1 MAYHGVLYS
10 HYTASCNR
18 PIIIWKKINKFEEIE
33 LAMHKIK
40 EKVHILNSNWIQIQ
54 F

>member
-1 MAYHGVLYS
+1 MVFYILI
-10 HYTASCNR
+10 TASCNQ

-40 EKVHILNSNWIQIQ
+40 EKVHILNSNRIQIQ